1 MSNYIEY
8 ENKVAFHPGYYI
20 KEIIEE
26 SGLTQEDFAKRL
38 DTTPKNLSILI
49 RGEQSLSKDIAMKLS
64 RLLGTSIG
72 YWLNLQ
78 KSYDTLMAEFA
89 SSKEL
94 EEERKIFDYFDYNK
108 CFRDKYGLEDC
119 PRDKNAQIKNVRE
132 FLNVSTL
139 RVFTK
144 VDMAAS
150 FRSSSKDMTEA
161 NIVKAN
167 AMVQIATNRALK
179 VEAPK
184 YDKKKFEKAV
194 DYALTLT
201 TDHDVFFEKIHKAFW
216 NAGVILEVLPNIQ
229 GSNTNGATKRI
240 GNNIVLMV
248 NDRRLYSDTF
258 WFTLFHEI
266 GHIVNGDYGISFE
279 KEIGEKENKADQY
292 AQDMLI
298 NPEKYSDFI
307 KNMKFDAD
315 SIKGFAR
322 SINRDPG
329 IVLGRLQND
338 GIIGYTDRG
347 LNSLR
352 HKYKASYKFWA

>member
-1 MSNYIEY
+1 MSDYIEY
-8 ENKVAFHPGYYI
+8 DNKVAFHPGYYI
-20 KEIIEE
+20 KEIIAE

-78 KSYDTLMAEFA
+78 KTYDTLVAEFA
-89 SSKEL
+89 SDQEL
-94 EEERKIFDYFDYNK
+94 EEERKIFDLFEYNK

-119 PRDKNAQIKNVRE
+119 PRDKNAQIKNLRE

-139 RVFTK
+139 RAFTK

-150 FRSSSKDMTEA
+150 FRSASNNLSEA

-179 VEAPK
+179 VDAPK
-184 YDKKKFEKAV
+184 YDKKKFEVAV

-201 TDHDVFFEKIHKAFW
+201 NDHDTFYEKINGAFRD
-216 NAGVILEVLPNIQ
+216 AGVILEILPNIS
-229 GSNTNGATKRI
+229 GSNTNGATKKI

-266 GHIVNGDYGISFE
+266 GHIMNGDYGISFDEE
-279 KEIGEKENKADQY
+279 KGEMENKADRY
-292 AQDMLI
+292 AQDKLI
-298 NPEKYSDFI
+298 DPDRYHEFI
-307 KNMKFDAD
+307 LAKRFDAA
-315 SIKGFAR
+315 SIKAFAR

-338 GIIGYTDRG
+338 RLVGYTDRL
-347 LNSLR
+347 LNSLK
-352 HKYKASYKFWA
+352 HKYKVSYD